1 MIIFCF
7 ANISGVGAICRAK
20 AEISFCIILEVFLW
34 AARSACPFL
43 QFGCV
48 LSCSLVN
55 VFHDCFFRSSQ
66 QVPFFA
72 RASDRICWV
81 IFWMFRHL
89 LETVDG
95 VCDIFSSCHLIQVLW
110 FFFGWCGP
118 KWPFSLQMTRHMGGF
133 VCLWQ
138 MGGVFACLLMNHL
151 SIGKEARIDGI
162 SGLFSGAR
170 HTLVGT
176 PTRCGSWVV

>member
-1 MIIFCF
+1 MIIFYF
-7 ANISGVGAICRAK
+7 ANISVVGAICRAK
-20 AEISFCIILEVFLW
+20 AEISFGIILEVFLW

-43 QFGCV
+43 HLGCV

-66 QVPFFA
+66 QVPFSPELPIEFVESSFEC
-72 RASDRICWV
+72 SD
-81 IFWMFRHL
+81 IFWKQWMESVTF
-89 LETVDG
+89 
-95 VCDIFSSCHLIQVLW
+95 FSSCHLIQVPW
-110 FFFGWCGP
+110 FFFSWCAP
-118 KWPFSLQMTRHMGGF
+118 KWPFSLQMTRHIGGF

-138 MGGVFACLLMNHL
+138 MGGVFACLLTHH
-151 SIGKEARIDGI
+151 STTGKEAGIDGI

-170 HTLVGT
+170 HTPFGP